1 MVARISWI
9 IMVVLLVV
17 EVVALVVVGAAAA
30 AVSVVLVYTST
41 SANNLCVRI
50 HVREWAPILW
60 RVRSRKVEHAS

>member
-1 MVARISWI
+1 
-9 IMVVLLVV
+9 MVVLVVV
-17 EVVALVVVGAAAA
+17 EVGALVVGAAA

>member
-17 EVVALVVVGAAAA
+17 EVVALVVVGAAA

>member
-9 IMVVLLVV
+9 LMVVLVVV
-17 EVVALVVVGAAAA
+17 EVVALVVGAAA
-30 AVSVVLVYTST
+30 AVSVVLVYTS
-41 SANNLCVRI
+41 SANNLCVRV